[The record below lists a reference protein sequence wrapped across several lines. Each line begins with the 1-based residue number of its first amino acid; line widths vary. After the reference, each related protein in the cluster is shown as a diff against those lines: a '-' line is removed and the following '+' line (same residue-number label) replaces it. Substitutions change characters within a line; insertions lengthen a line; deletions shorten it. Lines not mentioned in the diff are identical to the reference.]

1 MKILAPWLLALPVM
15 VQAQTLT
22 GTVQQALSHH
32 PLLQAARADA
42 DAADRAADSRSSLM
56 KPRLLVATEIG
67 RSSLQTTAPFPQS
80 GSRWPNTVSLTLN
93 QPLYTGGALEAGRD
107 AAGLLAAARHFSTD
121 DIKVRIAVDAIAAHA
136 AVVRD
141 QALLNL
147 QNESLRTLQT
157 MLGDTRKRFD
167 AGEVTRTEV
176 AQAQARLSEGE
187 AQVARAQANLAIS
200 EGQYER
206 VTGEA
211 PHELQT
217 RYPSL
222 PLPASLTDAQTLAR
236 ENPALKSAREEA
248 RALEAAVRQ
257 ARSGNRPQVS
267 VEARAATQDNTEFGY
282 DRMNAWGVYVKAQM
296 NLYDAGHTGSATAEA
311 VAKADAA
318 RWRIA
323 DLQAGVTQAMTEAW
337 QHWQAAQASLPA
349 IRSEVAAAELARDS
363 TRKEVAVGTRTT
375 LDLLNAEQDL
385 LDARVS
391 LLLHEQEQSLSA
403 YQVLA
408 VIGDLT
414 VLTTTPET
422 AP

>member
-1 MKILAPWLLALPVM
+1 MRILAPWLLALPVM
-15 VQAQTLT
+15 VHAQTLT
-22 GTVQQALSHH
+22 GTVHQALSHH

-42 DAADRAADSRSSLM
+42 DAADRAADSSNSLM
-56 KPRLLVATEIG
+56 KPRLLLATEIG

-80 GSRWPNTVSLTLN
+80 GSRWPNTLSLTLN

-107 AAGLLAAARHFSTD
+107 AAGSLAAARHFSTD

-147 QNESLRTLQT
+147 QNESLHTLQS
-157 MLGDTRKRFD
+157 MLRDTRKRFD

-200 EGQYER
+200 EGQYQR
-206 VTGEA
+206 ITGEA

-217 RYPSL
+217 RYPAL
-222 PLPASLTDAQTLAR
+222 PLPASLVDAQTRAL

-248 RALEAAVRQ
+248 KTLEASVRLT
-257 ARSGNRPQVS
+257 RSGNRPQVS

-282 DRMNAWGVYVKAQM
+282 DRLNAWGVYVKAQM
-296 NLYDAGHTGSATAEA
+296 NLYDAGHTGSTTAEA

-318 RWRIA
+318 RWRIT
-323 DLQAGVTQAMTEAW
+323 DLQAGLTQAMTEAW
-337 QHWQAAQASLPA
+337 QHWQAA
-349 IRSEVAAAELARDS
+349 RD
-363 TRKEVAVGTRTT
+363 RKSVV
-375 LDLLNAEQDL
+375 
-385 LDARVS
+385 
-391 LLLHEQEQSLSA
+391 
-403 YQVLA
+403 
-408 VIGDLT
+408 
-414 VLTTTPET
+414 
-422 AP
+422 